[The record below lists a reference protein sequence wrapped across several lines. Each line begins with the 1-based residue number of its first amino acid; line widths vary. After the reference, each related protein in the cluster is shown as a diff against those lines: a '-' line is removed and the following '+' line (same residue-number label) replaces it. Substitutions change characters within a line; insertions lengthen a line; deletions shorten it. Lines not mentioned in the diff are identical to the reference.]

1 MTLSG
6 HCRFPVP
13 KSFQSLLLHS
23 LRAKVSRYL
32 NGAVQCCNLHRCMKS
47 SFLDLAFLIIS
58 CCLLVSC
65 GNVTMHIC
73 HKPLDGVSLASEG
86 GVRESYD
93 EARKR
98 WGPTATVMVGWWRM
112 EQAEVLLDHGKKYA

>member
-1 MTLSG
+1 
-6 HCRFPVP
+6 
-13 KSFQSLLLHS
+13 
-23 LRAKVSRYL
+23 
-32 NGAVQCCNLHRCMKS
+32 MKS

-112 EQAEVLLDHGKKYA
+112 ELAEVLLDHGKKYA

>member
-1 MTLSG
+1 
-6 HCRFPVP
+6 
-13 KSFQSLLLHS
+13 
-23 LRAKVSRYL
+23 
-32 NGAVQCCNLHRCMKS
+32 
-47 SFLDLAFLIIS
+47 
-58 CCLLVSC
+58 
-65 GNVTMHIC
+65 MHIC

-112 EQAEVLLDHGKKYA
+112 EQAEVLLDHGKKSDEFQRVLKETVVLTDSHICSQC